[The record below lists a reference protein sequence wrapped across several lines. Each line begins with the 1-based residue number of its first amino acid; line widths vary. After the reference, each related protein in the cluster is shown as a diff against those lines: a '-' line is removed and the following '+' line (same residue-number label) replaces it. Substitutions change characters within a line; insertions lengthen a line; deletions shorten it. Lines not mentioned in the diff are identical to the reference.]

1 MKRLQVTLW
10 RVTGLLFAGYA
21 ASSGA
26 EERTF
31 NMTKGVTDIS
41 GKVYD
46 LHMLIFY
53 ICCAIAL
60 VVFGAMFYSMYHHR
74 KSKGAVAAHFH
85 ESTKVEIIWT
95 VIPIIILVL
104 MAIPETKTL
113 VAMEDTSQS
122 DLTIRITGS
131 QWKWHYSYFNE
142 DVEFYSLLATS
153 QKAIDGVEE
162 KGAHYLLEV
171 DNPLVLPI
179 NRKVRFLL
187 TSDDVIHSWW
197 VPDFAV
203 KKDTIPGFIN
213 EAWTRI
219 DEPGVYRGQCAELCG
234 RAHGFMPVVVH
245 AMEEQEYDQWLI
257 AKKQEI
263 AKAKEEAAASLT
275 ATLSK
280 DELMT
285 LGEKTYLDRCAVC
298 HQANGAGIPGAFPA
312 ITGSK
317 VATGEV
323 STHIDT
329 VLNGRPGTAM
339 QAFANQL
346 TDKEIAAVVT
356 YQRNGLGNSTGD
368 LVQASDVNAMRA
380 SESPTSKE
388 GE

>member
-1 MKRLQVTLW
+1 MKRLQVSLWQLINLLFVGFATSVNAEENTLNMT
-10 RVTGLLFAGYA
+10 RGVTG
-21 ASSGA
+21 
-26 EERTF
+26 
-31 NMTKGVTDIS
+31 IS
-41 GKVYD
+41 NEVYD

-53 ICCAIAL
+53 ICCAIAV

-74 KSKGAVAAHFH
+74 KSKGAVAANFH
-85 ESTKVEIIWT
+85 ESTKVEVIWT
-95 VIPIIILVL
+95 VIPITILVL
-104 MAIPETKTL
+104 MAIPATRTL

-122 DLTIRITGS
+122 DLTIKVTGS
-131 QWKWHYSYFNE
+131 QWKWHYSYFGE
-142 DVEFYSLLATS
+142 DVEFFSLLATS
-153 QKAIDGVEE
+153 QKAIDGIEE

-245 AMEEQEYDQWLI
+245 AMEEDKYDAWLL
-257 AKKQEI
+257 AKKAEI
-263 AKAKEEAAASLT
+263 EQAKQEAAASLT
-275 ATLSK
+275 ASLSQE
-280 DELMT
+280 ELMT
-285 LGEKTYLDRCAVC
+285 IGEKVYVDRCAVC
-298 HQANGAGIPGAFPA
+298 HQVSGAGIPGAFPA

-317 VATGEV
+317 IATGDV
-323 STHIDT
+323 DTHID
-329 VLNGRPGTAM
+329 VVVNGRAGTAM

-346 TDKEIAAVVT
+346 SDKEIAAVVT

-368 LVQASDVNAMRA
+368 VVQASDVNAFKA
-380 SESPTSKE
+380 SKE
-388 GE
+388 GQ

>member
-1 MKRLQVTLW
+1 MKRLQVSLWQLINLLFVGFATSVNAEENTLNMT
-10 RVTGLLFAGYA
+10 RGVTG
-21 ASSGA
+21 
-26 EERTF
+26 
-31 NMTKGVTDIS
+31 IS
-41 GKVYD
+41 NEVYD

-53 ICCAIAL
+53 ICCAIAV

-74 KSKGAVAAHFH
+74 KSKGAVAANFH
-85 ESTKVEIIWT
+85 ESTKVEVIWT

-104 MAIPETKTL
+104 MAIPATRTL

-122 DLTIRITGS
+122 DLTIKVTGS
-131 QWKWHYSYFNE
+131 QWKWHYSYFGE
-142 DVEFYSLLATS
+142 DVEFFSLLATS
-153 QKAIDGVEE
+153 QKAIDGIEE

-245 AMEEQEYDQWLI
+245 AMEEEKYDAWLL
-257 AKKQEI
+257 AKKAEI
-263 AKAKEEAAASLT
+263 EQAKQEAAASLT
-275 ATLSK
+275 ASLSQE
-280 DELMT
+280 ELMAI
-285 LGEKTYLDRCAVC
+285 GEKVYVDRCAVC
-298 HQANGAGIPGAFPA
+298 HQVSGAGIPGAFPA

-317 VATGEV
+317 IATGDV
-323 STHIDT
+323 DTHID
-329 VLNGRPGTAM
+329 VVVNGRAGTAM

-346 TDKEIAAVVT
+346 SDKEIAAVVT

-368 LVQASDVNAMRA
+368 VVQASDVNAFKA
-380 SESPTSKE
+380 SKE
-388 GE
+388 GQ

>member
-1 MKRLQVTLW
+1 
-10 RVTGLLFAGYA
+10 
-21 ASSGA
+21 
-26 EERTF
+26 
-31 NMTKGVTDIS
+31 
-41 GKVYD
+41 
-46 LHMLIFY
+46 
-53 ICCAIAL
+53 
-60 VVFGAMFYSMYHHR
+60 
-74 KSKGAVAAHFH
+74 
-85 ESTKVEIIWT
+85 
-95 VIPIIILVL
+95 
-104 MAIPETKTL
+104 
-113 VAMEDTSQS
+113 
-122 DLTIRITGS
+122 
-131 QWKWHYSYFNE
+131 
-142 DVEFYSLLATS
+142 
-153 QKAIDGVEE
+153 
-162 KGAHYLLEV
+162 
-171 DNPLVLPI
+171 
-179 NRKVRFLL
+179 
-187 TSDDVIHSWW
+187 
-197 VPDFAV
+197 
-203 KKDTIPGFIN
+203 
-213 EAWTRI
+213 
-219 DEPGVYRGQCAELCG
+219 
-234 RAHGFMPVVVH
+234 MPVVVH

-298 HQANGAGIPGAFPA
+298 HQTSGAGIPGAFPA